1 MRRALSA
8 TRTALL
14 ALLPLLAI
22 GCVDFAGPEVLELE
36 RPTRMEIRLSLG
48 LGRAACAPPAPAR
61 VAHLCV
67 SAELEPGVDVRGA
80 RLPVTDDTLRVLGEA
95 IAPAETRGQVRFY
108 RRVLEIPRERLAEA
122 PITVAFPKVRGSP
135 MPALSWRA
143 VEPASPDTMAVTPG
157 STWELAI
164 ELPTPALLP
173 HETAEQWALYLS
185 GDSAALSFVGAG
197 LPPPRRRLPAT
208 VLADLGGDTLR
219 ASLHYVQAYTPRPT
233 RAVLLH
239 ARLEEILPF
248 TILLSA
254 ANAPGRSAVVESG
267 GRGEKP
273 RRAPGPLG
281 TGAEE
286 PLGRKPEP

>member
-1 MRRALSA
+1 MRRTLSA
-8 TRTALL
+8 ARRALL
-14 ALLPLLAI
+14 ALLPLLGT

-48 LGRAACAPPAPAR
+48 LGRAACAPPAPPGT
-61 VAHLCV
+61 AHLCV

-80 RLPVTDDTLRVLGEA
+80 RLPVADDTLRVLGEA
-95 IAPAETRGQVRFY
+95 IAPAETRDRVRLY
-108 RRVLEIPRERLAEA
+108 RGVVRVPRERLAET
-122 PITVAFPKVRGSP
+122 PITVGFPEVRGSP

-143 VEPASPDTMAVTPG
+143 VEPVSPDTMAVTSG

-173 HETAEQWALYLS
+173 VGTAEQWALYLS
-185 GDSAALSFVGAG
+185 GDSAALSLVGAG

-233 RAVLLH
+233 RALILH

-254 ANAPGRSAVVESG
+254 ANAPARSAV
-267 GRGEKP
+267 EK
-273 RRAPGPLG
+273 
-281 TGAEE
+281 E
-286 PLGRKPEP
+286 